1 MTQITITINAN
12 GPIEIAQ
19 VAAALAALG
28 GAAVTPAK
36 AEAPKAAAAK
46 PVTKAPSPTVASDD
60 TTQEAGPDVTT
71 DASPSEDA
79 AEEAGAVTIDDV
91 KEAAKAYNVKN
102 GRDALAALIGEHG
115 GSKGVTTIPEGN
127 YQAFIDAANA

>member
-1 MTQITITINAN
+1 MTQVTITINAN
-12 GPIEIAQ
+12 GPVEIAQ

-28 GAAVTPAK
+28 STAVTPAK

-46 PVTKAPSPTVASDD
+46 PVTKAPTPTAASDD
-60 TTQEAGPDVTT
+60 TTQEAGPDATT
-71 DASPSEDA
+71 DASPSEDEGIA
-79 AEEAGAVTIDDV
+79 TIDDV

-102 GRDALAALIGEHG
+102 GRDALAALIGDHG

>member
-1 MTQITITINAN
+1 MK
-12 GPIEIAQ
+12 IEIDLNINIPQ
-19 VAAALAALG
+19 LASLLASTA
-28 GAAVTPAK
+28 GAGVSTPAAGK
-36 AEAPKAAAAK
+36 APAAK
-46 PVTKAPSPTVASDD
+46 PVTKAPSPTAASAS
-60 TTQEAGPDVTT
+60 TTQEAGPDATT
-71 DASPSEDA
+71 AASPSEDA
-79 AEEAGAVTIDDV
+79 TIEDDLIGGDGPTIDDV